1 MRLKVPSRSLRQ
13 RLRPLVPV
21 LLLVLGAALGLLWP
35 TLHRSPLMLGQ
46 DAAYPGAQARVSW
59 SEQSG
64 GVIDVRPTT
73 GRAATLLVI
82 YPGGLVRPQA
92 YQWLGTALAPAGI
105 ETVIVRFPLDLA
117 VTGVGRADDVIARY
131 AQGRPV
137 VLAGHSLGGA
147 MAAQYLS
154 GQSLGGAAAGKVT
167 GLILMGAY
175 PAGNVSL
182 KGQTSLKV
190 LSLLAEHDMVAK
202 AGDVK
207 GGLTRLPASAKLVTV
222 RGSVHAFFGRYGPQA
237 GDGVPTVSRADAEA
251 QTVRAVLTFLRDD

>member
-1 MRLKVPSRSLRQ
+1 MRLNRQSRSLRQ
-13 RLRPLVPV
+13 RLRPLALV
-21 LLLVLGAALGLLWP
+21 LLLVLGVALGLLWP

-59 SEQSG
+59 SEADG
-64 GVIDVRPTT
+64 GVIDVQPTT
-73 GRAATLLVI
+73 GRAATLLVV

-92 YQWLGTALAPAGI
+92 YQWLGTALAPAGV

-117 VTGVGRADDVIARY
+117 VTGINRADAVIARY

-154 GQSLGGAAAGKVT
+154 GATAGKVT

-182 KGQTSLKV
+182 KSQTNLAV
-190 LSLLAEHDMVAK
+190 LSLLGEHDTVAK
-202 AGDVK
+202 ASDVRD
-207 GGLTRLPASAKLVTV
+207 GLTRLPASAKLVTIK
-222 RGSVHAFFGRYGPQA
+222 GSVHAFFGRYGPQK

-251 QTVRAVLTFLRDD
+251 QIVRAVLTFLRDE

>member
-1 MRLKVPSRSLRQ
+1 MRLNQQSRSLRQ
-13 RLRPLVPV
+13 RLRPLALV
-21 LLLVLGAALGLLWP
+21 LLLVLGVALGLLWP

-59 SEQSG
+59 SEADG
-64 GVIDVRPTT
+64 GVIDVQPTT
-73 GRAATLLVI
+73 GRAATLLVV

-92 YQWLGTALAPAGI
+92 YQWLGTALAPAGV

-117 VTGVGRADDVIARY
+117 VTGINRADAVIARY

-154 GQSLGGAAAGKVT
+154 SQNVGGAAAGKVR

-182 KGQTSLKV
+182 KGQTNLAV
-190 LSLLAEHDMVAK
+190 LSLLGEHDTVAK
-202 AGDVK
+202 ASDVK
-207 GGLTRLPASAKLVTV
+207 GGLTRLPASAKLVTIE
-222 RGSVHAFFGRYGPQA
+222 GSVHAFFGRYGPQK

-251 QTVRAVLTFLRDD
+251 QIVRAVLTFLRDE

>member
-1 MRLKVPSRSLRQ
+1 M
-13 RLRPLVPV
+13 
-21 LLLVLGAALGLLWP
+21 LLVLGVALGLLWP
-35 TLHRSPLMLGQ
+35 TLHRLPLMLGQ
-46 DAAYPGAQARVSW
+46 DASYPGARARASW

-64 GVIDVRPTT
+64 GVIDIRPTT
-73 GRAATLLVI
+73 GRAATLLII

-92 YQWLGTALAPAGI
+92 YQWLGTALAPASV

-137 VLAGHSLGGA
+137 YLAGHSLGGA

-154 GQSLGGAAAGKVT
+154 GAAAGKVT

-182 KGQTSLKV
+182 KAQTSLRV
-190 LSLLAEHDMVAK
+190 LDLLGEHDMVAD
-202 AGDVK
+202 ASDVR
-207 GGLTRLPASAKLVTV
+207 GGLAGLPASTKLVTIE
-222 RGSVHAFFGRYGPQA
+222 GSVHAFFGRYGPQK

-251 QTVRAVLTFLRDD
+251 QIVREVLTFLRKD

>member
-1 MRLKVPSRSLRQ
+1 MRLNQQSRSLRQ
-13 RLRPLVPV
+13 RLRPLALV
-21 LLLVLGAALGLLWP
+21 LLLVLGVALGLLWP

-59 SEQSG
+59 SEADG
-64 GVIDVRPTT
+64 GVIDVQPTT

-92 YQWLGTALAPAGI
+92 YQWLGTALAPAGV

-117 VTGVGRADDVIARY
+117 VTGINRADAVIARY

-154 GQSLGGAAAGKVT
+154 GATAGKVR

-182 KGQTSLKV
+182 KSQTNLAV
-190 LSLLAEHDMVAK
+190 LSLLGEHDTVAK
-202 AGDVK
+202 ASDVRD
-207 GGLTRLPASAKLVTV
+207 GLTRLPASAKLVTIK
-222 RGSVHAFFGRYGPQA
+222 GSVHAFFGRYGPQK

-251 QTVRAVLTFLRDD
+251 QIVRAVLTFLRDE